1 MQMKVLAM
9 SVCCV
14 DVFPDTGSC
23 YVGGN
28 SLNFAIQAK
37 KSGTEGAAVLGAV
50 GDDEYGRLIRRYLY
64 EKAIDTAYLHTL
76 PTRTAS
82 NRIYIDARGDRYF
95 LPDSWDG
102 GAYAEYRVTPEDL
115 AYLNT
120 FDLVATICHD
130 PNFSAVLENKKSYH
144 LAVDYLDSR
153 DFSFM
158 ERVISKTDI
167 TFISG
172 DDEVVEIL
180 KPLSQ
185 RYRALIVVTLGARGS
200 IALFDGQSRYQPA
213 EPVSRV
219 VDTTGCGDAYQAAF
233 SVSWFRDGDIEK
245 AMKAGSVAAAYVLGH
260 VGGVD

>member
-1 MQMKVLAM
+1 MNVLAM

-14 DVFPDTGSC
+14 DVFPDTGKC

-28 SLNFAIQAK
+28 SLNFAIQAR
-37 KSGTEGAAVLGAV
+37 KSGAERAAVLGAI
-50 GDDEYGRLIRRYLY
+50 GNDEYGQLIRSYLK
-64 EKAIDTAYLHTL
+64 EKSVDTAFLRTL

-82 NRIYIDARGDRYF
+82 NRIYIDAGGDRYF

-102 GAYAEYRVTPEDL
+102 GAYAEYRATPEDL
-115 AYLNT
+115 DYLNT
-120 FDLVATICHD
+120 FDLVAITFHD
-130 PNFSAVLENKKSYH
+130 PSFSAVLENKKNYR
-144 LAVDYLDSR
+144 LAVDYLDFR
-153 DFSFM
+153 DYAIM
-158 ERVISKTDI
+158 ERVLTKTDI

-172 DDEVVEIL
+172 NDEVVEVL

-185 RYRALIVVTLGARGS
+185 RYNALIVVTLGARGS
-200 IALFDGQSRYQPA
+200 VALINGQSWYQPA
-213 EPVSRV
+213 EPVSNV

-233 SVSWFRDGDIEK
+233 SLSWLKDGDIEK